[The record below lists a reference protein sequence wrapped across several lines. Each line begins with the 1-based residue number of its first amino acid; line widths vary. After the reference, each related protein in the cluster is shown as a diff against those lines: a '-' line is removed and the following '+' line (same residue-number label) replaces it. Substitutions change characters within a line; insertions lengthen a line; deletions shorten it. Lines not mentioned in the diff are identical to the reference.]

1 MISSLKDLK
10 GGKIGLDSMIFIYA
24 FEEHPTY
31 LTSLKSLFSS
41 LERSDLEAA
50 TSTLTIME
58 RLVRPY
64 LKKDFGL
71 ATQYLVLFRNFPHL
85 SVHPFTEGIAERAAL
100 LRAQYRVRTPDAIQL
115 ATALNSGCHAFLTN
129 DAGLLQV
136 KGVQILVLDR
146 ML

>member
-1 MISSLKDLK
+1 
-10 GGKIGLDSMIFIYA
+10 MIFIYA

-31 LTSLKSLFSS
+31 LTSLNSLFSS
-41 LERSDLEAA
+41 LERGDLGAA

-58 RLVRPY
+58 CLVRTY

-71 ATQYLVLFRNFPHL
+71 AAQYLVLFRNFPHL
-85 SVHPFTEGIAERAAL
+85 SACPFTEGIAERAAL
-100 LRAQYRVRTPDAIQL
+100 LRAQYRVRTPVDIQL

-129 DAGLLQV
+129 DAGLPQV
-136 KGVQILVLDR
+136 EGVQTLVLDR